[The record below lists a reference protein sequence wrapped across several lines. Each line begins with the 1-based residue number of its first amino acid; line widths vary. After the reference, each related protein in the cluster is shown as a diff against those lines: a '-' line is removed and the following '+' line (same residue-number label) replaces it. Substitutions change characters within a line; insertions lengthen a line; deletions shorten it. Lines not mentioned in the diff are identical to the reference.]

1 MNDIDRHL
9 IKLYN
14 SGFSINYLVNVYY
27 KYVNA
32 NSVVKTVD
40 TVIVSRNRI
49 TKLECRRYVYS
60 LLLDNLLYF

>member
-1 MNDIDRHL
+1 MNNIDRHL
-9 IKLYN
+9 IELYK

-32 NSVVKTVD
+32 NSVAKTFD
-40 TVIVSRNRI
+40 SVIVSRNRI

-60 LLLDNLLYF
+60 LLLDNLLYV

>member
-9 IKLYN
+9 IKLYK

-60 LLLDNLLYF
+60 LLLENLLYV

>member
-9 IKLYN
+9 IKLYK

-60 LLLDNLLYF
+60 LLLDNLLYV

>member
-1 MNDIDRHL
+1 MNNIDSHL
-9 IKLYN
+9 IELYK

-60 LLLDNLLYF
+60 LLLDNLLYV

>member
-9 IKLYN
+9 IKLYK

-60 LLLDNLLYF
+60 LLLDNLLCV

>member
-9 IKLYN
+9 IKLYK

-32 NSVVKTVD
+32 NSVVKTFD
-40 TVIVSRNRI
+40 SVIVSRNRI

-60 LLLDNLLYF
+60 LLLDNLLYV